1 MISDKE
7 SFNAQN
13 RAIQTEIASFEQQS
27 RDLSSSLLT
36 KKEMSSRCAKMS
48 KQVQQAKRE
57 LICRAN
63 EYQTLKEA
71 AGNFVLWTGELRNR
85 AELMESFDEKE
96 EIRRG
101 VRRLVGTLEGCERK
115 DVRAICAPLKVLLNG
130 GQEKRRTLL
139 ESLLDG

>member
-1 MISDKE
+1 
-7 SFNAQN
+7 
-13 RAIQTEIASFEQQS
+13 
-27 RDLSSSLLT
+27 
-36 KKEMSSRCAKMS
+36 MSSRCAEMS

-71 AGNFVLWTGELRNR
+71 AGDFLSWTEELQNR

-101 VRRLVGTLEGCERK
+101 VRKLVGALERCEREE
-115 DVRAICAPLKVLLNG
+115 VRGICVPLRRMLLG
-130 GQEKRRTLL
+130 
-139 ESLLDG
+139 